1 METRRYMFK
10 FYYIGTKNFHG
21 SQRQLDL
28 LTIEDCLLKALK
40 KRNYISDIAASGF
53 EVASRTDRFVS
64 ARGATF
70 SFIIKK
76 KLFLMEIN
84 STLPKQIGI
93 WAWAEVP
100 IDFLSRYNAILRHYK
115 YIVPKSL
122 SALQK
127 NFNINFKI
135 MQNACKELEGTHDFV
150 NFSKREKNEKKTIRD
165 MKSVNITIKDDYIV
179 FDFKSRA
186 FLRQQVRRMVKK
198 ILELGMGEITREE
211 FTELFNPKKMISFQP
226 AEPQGLI
233 LWDIK
238 FNEKIKFIID
248 LKSKKRMDKYFKE
261 QEINFGL
268 KHRLFRTLQQDNFG

>member
-1 METRRYMFK
+1 MENHRYLFK

-21 SQRQLDL
+21 SQRQLSL

-40 KRNYISDIAASGF
+40 KRNYINDISTSGF
-53 EVASRTDRFVS
+53 EVASRTDRLVS
-64 ARGATF
+64 ARGAAF
-70 SFIIKK
+70 SFIVKK

-84 STLPKQIGI
+84 STLPNQIGM

-100 IDFLSRYNAILRHYK
+100 IAFLSRYNAILRHYK
-115 YIVPKSL
+115 YIVPNSL
-122 SALQK
+122 SDLQR
-127 NFNINFKI
+127 NFNIDFKI

-165 MKSVNITIKDDYIV
+165 IKSANITIKDDYIV

-198 ILELGMGEITREE
+198 ILELGMGEIKREE
-211 FTELFNPKKMISFQP
+211 FTELFNPKKKISFQP

-238 FNEKIKFIID
+238 YNEKIKFIID

-261 QEINFGL
+261 QEIKFGL